1 MKKALLVA
9 AAFAAFAVCAS
20 VLELVTGNA
29 EVANG
34 GKLEHVEAISTVVAG
49 TVTVKAETQCWT
61 NAVEVTELAP
71 VTNVSYVLVY
81 SNGVNVVTNSSPSP
95 VDFRYIGNNYI
106 SYETNTVVFTP
117 AITQGVLRV
126 AITVTNTVST
136 FTCSAGYG
144 ANSPENAWIPPG
156 AKVWFEGTAR
166 GRVWLFTR

>member
-49 TVTVKAETQCWT
+49 TVTVKAET
-61 NAVEVTELAP
+61 
-71 VTNVSYVLVY
+71 
-81 SNGVNVVTNSSPSP
+81 
-95 VDFRYIGNNYI
+95 
-106 SYETNTVVFTP
+106 
-117 AITQGVLRV
+117 
-126 AITVTNTVST
+126 
-136 FTCSAGYG
+136 
-144 ANSPENAWIPPG
+144 
-156 AKVWFEGTAR
+156 R